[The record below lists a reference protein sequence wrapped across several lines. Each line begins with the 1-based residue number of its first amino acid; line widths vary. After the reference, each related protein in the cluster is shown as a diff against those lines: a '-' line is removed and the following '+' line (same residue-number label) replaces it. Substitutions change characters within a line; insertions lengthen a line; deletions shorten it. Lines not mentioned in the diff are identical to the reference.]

1 MISGRKSIWK
11 QVTNDMPRGVYLGLV
26 VGPILSNTFVSDLDD
41 GTECAFSKFGED
53 TKLRGVLDQDRLKK
67 WS

>member
-11 QVTNDMPRGVYLGLV
+11 QVTNYVPCGVHLGLV
-26 VGPILSNTFVSDLDD
+26 VGPILSNTFISDLDD
-41 GTECAFSKFGED
+41 GTECTFSKFGED
-53 TKLRGVLDQDRLKK
+53 TKLRGVLDLDRLKK